1 MNWHL
6 IAAQL
11 LNGLALGSILALVAL
26 GLTITFGLLGL
37 VNFAHGVFFMVGAYA
52 GFVTFQYTHSF
63 GLAVLMGALVVL
75 VVGIVVERVVIRLF
89 YRRPPEDQILV
100 TFGLAI
106 VIVEIVRAIFGG
118 KTQLF
123 PMPSWGMGATNLGF
137 LVYPNYRLQVI
148 VIAAITLA
156 AIYLVLYKTRLGLIV
171 RAGIDDSLIVNILG
185 IDVTKT
191 LLAVFVLGAMVAGFS
206 GVIDAPIVAVDPD
219 MGASVLIE
227 SFVVVVIGG
236 LGSFS
241 GSILG
246 GIIAGEII
254 SITTIWA
261 PDYAQVM
268 LYLAMALVLILR
280 PQGLFGTEGR
290 L

>member
-63 GLAVLMGALVVL
+63 ALAVLMGTLVVL
-75 VVGIVVERVVIRLF
+75 VVGVIVERVVIRLF

-148 VIAAITLA
+148 VIAAITLV

-191 LLAVFVLGAMVAGFS
+191 LLAVFVIGAMVAGFS

>member
-6 IAAQL
+6 LIAQL

-52 GFVTFQYTHSF
+52 GLVTFERTNSF
-63 GLAVLMGALVVL
+63 ALALLAGALVVL
-75 VVGIVVERVVIRLF
+75 ALGIVVERVLIRLF

-123 PMPSWGMGATNLGF
+123 PMPPWGMGATNLGF

-148 VIAAITLA
+148 VIAAITLT

-191 LLAVFVLGAMVAGFS
+191 LLAVFVIGAMVAGFS

-219 MGASVLIE
+219 MGASVLVE

-236 LGSFS
+236 LGSFT
-241 GSILG
+241 GSIAG

>member
-63 GLAVLMGALVVL
+63 ALAVLMGTLVVL
-75 VVGIVVERVVIRLF
+75 VVGVVVERVVIRLF

-148 VIAAITLA
+148 VIAAITLV

-191 LLAVFVLGAMVAGFS
+191 LLAVFVIGAMVAGFS